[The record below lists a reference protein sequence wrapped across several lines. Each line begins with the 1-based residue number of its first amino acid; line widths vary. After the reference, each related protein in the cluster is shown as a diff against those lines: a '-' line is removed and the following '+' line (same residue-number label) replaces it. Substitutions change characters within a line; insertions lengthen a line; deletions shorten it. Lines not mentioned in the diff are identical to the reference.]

1 MMFQRTISF
10 GFLFVFLGSSFANTT
25 IDLISSVEAT
35 LFNNPQ
41 INKAREDFNAFKEME
56 TQSFASMLPN
66 ISISVSRSTVKQE
79 RSDGPNINLNQNYI
93 TESDVLT
100 LRQPVYRPKLL
111 KDYKKAQKQ
120 VIAEQLLLKEKED
133 ALKIKVAEV
142 YIRILKAYEEEKLF
156 KKKLSLLTEQKR
168 AILKSIDAG
177 RGTITELAE
186 VNAANDKAFAD
197 LIRVQQRIKTELNEL
212 RFYTGKKFDGI
223 KKLDKNLNLV
233 SNFKIENLEYWE
245 NKAVNNNYE
254 IRNRREKIVVAKMNL
269 ASEKFG
275 RYPSVDF
282 NIQVSRGSS
291 ESTFFIDSETK
302 SSSIG
307 LTFFLPIYQGGFI
320 TSKIRQSSS
329 LLNSEI
335 EGLRGSEEDM
345 RKTVQRTFYGMKE
358 NIKLSNVLSS
368 AVDSALVE
376 LESNK
381 KSASVGFRRQ
391 LDVLV
396 SQQKLLRVE
405 RELIEANLNIILY
418 WLNLN
423 RLSSSVDIEVLK
435 TANRYLN

>member
-233 SNFKIENLEYWE
+233 SNFKTENLEYWE

>member
-1 MMFQRTISF
+1 MFQRTISF

-233 SNFKIENLEYWE
+233 SNFKTENLEYWE

>member
-1 MMFQRTISF
+1 MFQRTISF